1 MAKSTLA
8 TVILPSPHYS
18 SRCGRRIDRITI
30 HHAAGIASAR
40 TLGLLFQNPA
50 RGGSANYGIGNDGE
64 IGCYVDEKYRAW
76 TSGSDENDRRAVTIE
91 VSNCK
96 AGGDWPVSD
105 RAYDALIRLC
115 ADICRRNG
123 IGALRFTGDKTG
135 NLTMHRYFQPTA
147 CPGEYLARRF
157 GAIADAVN
165 AKLRGEEPMTAEEKR
180 AFETLEKQ
188 AGATVDTVEQAPA
201 WAKET
206 LKKLTTR
213 GILQGDGTSLR
224 LSEQMVRM
232 LVILDRAGIFGG

>member
-50 RGGSANYGIGNDGE
+50 RGG
-64 IGCYVDEKYRAW
+64 
-76 TSGSDENDRRAVTIE
+76 DENDRRAVTIE

-232 LVILDRAGIFGG
+232 LVILDRAGMFGG